1 MVAAAKLDRLERV
14 TDLVLV
20 LLNTPQ
26 PLTLDAIAN
35 QVPGYPTEHAARR
48 QAFERDK
55 RLLRDEGIP
64 VQTRRLEGAEQYG
77 YLIERDSFYLPDLD
91 LEADEQVA
99 LHLAVAGVHLG
110 DPSGRD
116 ALMKLGASGLGDVRP
131 VATLM
136 RSDALIELYEA
147 VRTHAAAS
155 FGYRGEPRS
164 VAPVGLRFRFGHWY
178 LVAWDLERAAPRT
191 FRVDRIDG
199 DVTRGEPGDAEVPEH
214 LDIDAALPDEPWEA
228 AGEDSVTMRIA
239 VDAVEGP
246 RVADEVGQDRVAAR
260 HDDGSVEL
268 AFAVTSFISIRSWVL
283 GLLDH
288 ATILEPPEFRDEL
301 VAWLDDLA
309 VGPDS
314 VEAGETRSV
323 AEPSMATSSGTGASG
338 ASAASGASGES
349 GASRASGDAETE
361 PPAYVSVVGAP
372 NGESGVGGGTDDP
385 TPAPRA
391 PGTQTSGRLRNLLA
405 MVGWLAQVGEASIA
419 ELSGRFG
426 MKEKDL
432 VAELELAA
440 CCGTPPYTP
449 DTLMEIEVSEH
460 SVRAFLPAEYARPR
474 RLTPAE
480 GFAVAASA
488 RMLLAVPG
496 SDDDALRRAL
506 TKLESEL
513 GAREVVGLDV
523 DSPPLLTAIRDA
535 TEAGR
540 MLEIDYLSASRD
552 ELTTRQV
559 EPVQAVTIDGHW
571 YLDAYCHR
579 AGDMRRFRVD
589 RIRDARPLEQPRSD
603 GAHRVRPPEDMYVP
617 GPDAREVHLR
627 LGPEAQW
634 VPESVPVRDMRRADD
649 GTVTDVVLD
658 VSGLAWFER
667 LLLQLGPAATVVT
680 PPDLTGL
687 AAEAARKVLVR
698 YR

>member
-1 MVAAAKLDRLERV
+1 MVAPAKLDRLERV

-20 LLNTPQ
+20 LLNAPQ

-35 QVPGYPTEHAARR
+35 QVPGYPAEHAARR

-64 VQTRRLEGAEQYG
+64 VVTQRLDGAEQYG
-77 YLIERDSFYLPDLD
+77 YLIERDSFYLPDLE

-131 VATLM
+131 VAALVP
-136 RSDALIELYEA
+136 SAALIELYEA
-147 VRTHAAAS
+147 VRTRATAR
-155 FGYRGEPRS
+155 FTYRGEPRL

-178 LVAWDLERAAPRT
+178 LVAWDLERAAQRT

-199 DVTRGEPGDAEVPEH
+199 EVERAEPGGAEVPED
-214 LDIDAALPDEPWEA
+214 LDVEAALPDEPWEA
-228 AGEDSVTMRIA
+228 AGEDAVTMRIE

-246 RVADEVGQDRVAAR
+246 RVADEVGGERVAAR

-268 AFAVTSFISIRSWVL
+268 AFAVTSFDSIRSWVL

-288 ATILEPPEFRDEL
+288 ATIVEPPEFREEL
-301 VAWLDDLA
+301 VAWLEALTA
-309 VGPDS
+309 RPDPK
-314 VEAGETRSV
+314 AD
-323 AEPSMATSSGTGASG
+323 ADIGAQL
-338 ASAASGASGES
+338 AASDDGA
-349 GASRASGDAETE
+349 D
-361 PPAYVSVVGAP
+361 PPPVP
-372 NGESGVGGGTDDP
+372 R
-385 TPAPRA
+385 TP
-391 PGTQTSGRLRNLLA
+391 GSQTSGRLRRLLA

-419 ELSGRFG
+419 ELSRQFG
-426 MKEKDL
+426 MDEKEL

-449 DTLMEIEVSEH
+449 DTLMEIEVSERA
-460 SVRAFLPAEYARPR
+460 VRAFLPAEYARPR

-496 SDDDALRRAL
+496 SDHDALGRAL
-506 TKLESEL
+506 TKLESAL

-523 DSPPLLTAIRDA
+523 DSPPRLAVIRAAAD
-535 TEAGR
+535 AGR

-552 ELTTRQV
+552 ELTTRHV
-559 EPVQAVTIDGHW
+559 EPGQVVTIEGHW
-571 YLDAYCHR
+571 YLDAFCHR

-589 RIRDARPLEQPRSD
+589 RIRDARPLEQPGSA
-603 GAHRVRPPEDMYVP
+603 GAHRDRPPEDMYIA

-627 LGPEAQW
+627 LGPQAQW
-634 VPESVPVRDMRRADD
+634 VAESVPVRAMRRADD

-667 LLLQLGPAATVVT
+667 LLLQLGLTAEVVT
-680 PPDLTGL
+680 PADLAGL
-687 AAEAARKVLVR
+687 AAEAARKVLAL